1 MGPSIKN
8 KEFNAAIAYWKKH
21 QYCNPSSL
29 INSVEMRFSCKFAII
44 LCTEACIQM
53 GKEIMQ
59 LVNGSESLSQVGIF
73 YDLHTAGFLDDK
85 ETKRMAHLVHYR
97 NRLVHECME
106 TDIDELVSVLA
117 QEINMILIFQRK
129 VLKWERNYRK
139 KTIITQ
145 LTEGVKIKTVF
156 QSFF

>member
-1 MGPSIKN
+1 
-8 KEFNAAIAYWKKH
+8 
-21 QYCNPSSL
+21 
-29 INSVEMRFSCKFAII
+29 
-44 LCTEACIQM
+44 M